1 MIDSVIN
8 IIISFFK
15 IVFDNKEWVFSGIG
29 VTIFVWIVGKLCGNC
44 KRHKTREDYA
54 NKTVIKQ
61 IDKGTSNTQIGIQN
75 NNYTGK
81 RGSDE

>member
-1 MIDSVIN
+1 MKN
-8 IIISFFK
+8 KKKIIIILVAIFLAL
-15 IVFDNKEWVFSGIG
+15 GIG